1 MPTFDRTDPLLTTTQ
16 PTQKQMPTTE
26 PWVEVIQSS
35 DKLPMLTDDEVY
47 DVMKGLEETFSVAE
61 VDELLRGLGETFAPE
76 EAKEGTSNDHYVD
89 DEIDT
94 VMNMNISDFVV

>member
-1 MPTFDRTDPLLTTTQ
+1 MPTFDRTDPLPITTQ
-16 PTQKQMPTTE
+16 PTQNRMPTTE

-61 VDELLRGLGETFAPE
+61 VDELLRGLGEAFAPE

-89 DEIDT
+89 DEIDI
-94 VMNMNISDFVV
+94 VMNMDISDFIV